1 MKDESQ
7 CREHQILKFNLPV
20 GLGRTPVSG
29 PFLSYNS
36 YCTERKNIYNVSTTL
51 HEKCSVNIYGG
62 LAQLARAVRLH
73 RKGHRFK
80 SCIPHKQKNNRRCGF
95 SFQ

>member
-51 HEKCSVNIYGG
+51 HEKCSV
-62 LAQLARAVRLH
+62 
-73 RKGHRFK
+73 
-80 SCIPHKQKNNRRCGF
+80 
-95 SFQ
+95 